1 MIHETYYSQATEQE
15 KAIYKDWLSGMLRA
29 GPVTITFTKKDGTQ
43 REMLCTLQEGVMVP
57 YVSRTGAI
65 RAKNDEVCKVWDIA
79 ENVWRSFRYDSICII
94 NIDLIGQSTT
104 TA

>member
-15 KAIYKDWLSGMLRA
+15 KAIYKEWLSGMLRA

-57 YVSRTGAI
+57 YVSLTGAI

-79 ENVWRSFRYDSICII
+79 ENEWRSFRYDSICTI
-94 NIDLIGQSTT
+94 NFLIG
-104 TA
+104 